1 MMEQW
6 LAQLMNPQNSEAL
19 VGQLATR
26 GAPPPELL
34 ESIGRQGPPQMSQVP
49 GAPGSFSEMLQQA
62 GAPGTVQPAP
72 QMSQVPG
79 MAQGPQPVPMAA
91 PPEQPPGPR
100 LTMEQIQQLQQSQ
113 QQPRMQAPG
122 APGLMSGSRVG
133 DPQML
138 QVSGPGARQSLAKLL
153 YGR

>member
-1 MMEQW
+1 MMEWLNMLMQPQNQEVLVNT
-6 LAQLMNPQNSEAL
+6 LAQ
-19 VGQLATR
+19 R
-26 GAPPPELL
+26 GAPPPGLV
-34 ESIGRQGPPQMSQVP
+34 ESIGRTPASQMSQVP

-91 PPEQPPGPR
+91 PAAQPPGPR
-100 LTMEQIQQLQQSQ
+100 LTMEQIQQLQQRQ
-113 QQPRMQAPG
+113 QQPRMQAPS